1 MFGENSVISRHIDQ
15 QNAAWFERDFCVSCA
30 SDITTQMA
38 IHFFLPFCQQEFT
51 NSSTWGN
58 SQWAAGW
65 ITQSIQRT
73 RNLLPSTVQG
83 SVVLLTPCLGLF
95 WLANISGQTSR
106 RLVYKNGNSHNAHTM
121 HCEIFMISYLCIPYG
136 RLQTTHTSIP
146 FKQTQNNMAWWM
158 HVQVKRSAHSLMSSP
173 SHVSPIYW
181 NSVSFKDL

>member
-65 ITQSIQRT
+65 ITVNSKNTKSSSQHCPGLCCATNPMFRT
-73 RNLLPSTVQG
+73 
-83 SVVLLTPCLGLF
+83 VLGCF
-95 WLANISGQTSR
+95 GQTSR